1 MVDENISPEFRLR
14 NIEETRNCF
23 VEKIKE
29 LMCKKHEKVYSMLN
43 YHDRLLMAQ
52 YPTGELFEYRGK
64 ELKRLK
70 GWPPKLPG
78 VSSSAREAQPRTGG
92 TGTPTPSTKI

>member
-1 MVDENISPEFRLR
+1 MVDENVSPEFRLR

-43 YHDRLLMAQ
+43 HIDHFIILATAV
-52 YPTGELFEYRGK
+52 TGC
-64 ELKRLK
+64 
-70 GWPPKLPG
+70 
-78 VSSSAREAQPRTGG
+78 
-92 TGTPTPSTKI
+92 I

>member
-1 MVDENISPEFRLR
+1 MVDENVSPEFRLR

-43 YHDRLLMAQ
+43 HIDHFIILATAV
-52 YPTGELFEYRGK
+52 TGCISVSAFASLFGIPV
-64 ELKRLK
+64 
-70 GWPPKLPG
+70 GIT
-78 VSSSAREAQPRTGG
+78 SSAITGIKNYK
-92 TGTPTPSTKI
+92 SIIKKAKNKLEK